1 MRHEC
6 VRHWRQMTPV
16 AIGLLV
22 LSCSSDDEPVESSPA
37 PRFGPA
43 QLVEIQ
49 GYENHAMEPFLSRDG
64 TILMFNDL
72 NQDQLDGQPHDT
84 DLHWAIRQDDTH
96 FRYQGPIEGASRDE
110 LPHVNELEGVASM
123 DAAGTFVFVSAIGA
137 TTSGDPR
144 YLRLLRSA
152 PFQEGRLGSETVLPR
167 LLLSPDET
175 PENIN
180 FDAELQADGRT
191 LYFTE
196 GRFAGHS
203 WPETADIGLALRGQ
217 DGQFVVPAGAKEKMA
232 AINTAALEYAACAS
246 RDGRE
251 LFFSRAQG
259 SAETGFRFSLLLARR
274 EEASQPWGSIQ
285 LVVDGGSDVLEAPAL
300 SPDARLLYFH
310 RPHQGVFRI
319 WVCTRL

>member
-1 MRHEC
+1 MPRKLVWHLDQLAL
-6 VRHWRQMTPV
+6 VTIV
-16 AIGLLV
+16 LLG
-22 LSCSSDDEPVESSPA
+22 LSCSSDNEPIESSPA
-37 PRFGPA
+37 PRFSPP

-49 GYENHAMEPFLSRDG
+49 GYEDHAMEPFLSRDG

-84 DLHWAIRQDDTH
+84 DLHWAIRLDDSH
-96 FRYQGPIEGASRDE
+96 FRYQGPIEGAASDE

-137 TTSGDPR
+137 TTPGDPR
-144 YLRLLRSA
+144 YLCLLRSA
-152 PFQEGRLGSETVLPR
+152 PFHEGSLGSESVLPR

-196 GRFAGHS
+196 GRFAGQP
-203 WPETADIGLALRGQ
+203 WPDTADIGLALRGE
-217 DGQFVVPAGAKEKMA
+217 DGPFFVPVGTKEKMA
-232 AINTAALEYAACAS
+232 AINTAALEYAACGS

-259 SAETGFRFSLLLARR
+259 SAENGFRFSLLLARR

-285 LVVDGGSDVLEAPAL
+285 LIADGGSDVLEAPAL
-300 SPDARLLYFH
+300 SPDGRLLYYH
-310 RPHQGVFRI
+310 RPHQGVFHI